1 MLTEVFSGF
10 WINDY
15 QFAMKEFWRP
25 KLSSKSNP
33 LFLDLFKSKII
44 SDQLPFTD
52 EKINEIQ
59 PTVSIPGFRKGK
71 APISIV
77 RKKYEDNIISEAIER
92 LVQDKTK
99 NLLDEKN
106 LKPFIQP
113 RVDLKK
119 FEKNQPIEVEIK
131 VNLEPEIKLIDF
143 KKINLTNHEI
153 NLDKEVIDKNYKEFL
168 NNQKK
173 YTPITNSREIK
184 KTDRVIINLSSEN
197 ETVPDFLKSQ
207 KNLPIIIN
215 SELQILPDLGSKL
228 LSKKLKKGD
237 KDKFGLDISKSIKS
251 DKELIA
257 DFDIEIVEI
266 EESAP
271 FIVDKEFLEKNGL
284 KNEEEL
290 KNNLENNLKSQY
302 ENGIKQIEKKQLMDV
317 LDKEH
322 QFDLPQGIV
331 DQEFSDI
338 WHRIEHAKKDNK
350 LDDDDKNLTDDKLK
364 KRYEKISKRRVKLSI
379 LLQFI
384 AKEQK
389 ISVDEK
395 ELTNGMMAYAS
406 QYPGQEKQIIE
417 YFKKNPSAIETVR
430 GPILEEKVINS
441 VISSS
446 NIVKKKITKT
456 EYENLEKKTFDVSKD

>member
-1 MLTEVFSGF
+1 MSIKEIKSATLYKEYAVEIPYQE
-10 WINDY
+10 ING
-15 QFAMKEFWRP
+15 
-25 KLSSKSNP
+25 
-33 LFLDLFKSKII
+33 II
-44 SDQLPFTD
+44 D

-131 VNLEPEIKLIDF
+131 INLEPEIKLKDF
-143 KKINLTNHEI
+143 KKIDLTNYEI
-153 NLDKEVIDKNYKEFL
+153 NLDKQIIDKNYKEFL

-184 KTDRVIINLSSEN
+184 KTDRVILNLSSEN

-215 SELQILPDLGSKL
+215 SELQILPNLGSKL

-251 DKELIA
+251 DKEFIA

-271 FIVDKEFLEKNGL
+271 FKVDKEFLEKNGL

-430 GPILEEKVINS
+430 GPILEEKVMNS

>member
-1 MLTEVFSGF
+1 MSIKEIKSATLYKEYAVEIPYQE
-10 WINDY
+10 ING
-15 QFAMKEFWRP
+15 
-25 KLSSKSNP
+25 
-33 LFLDLFKSKII
+33 II
-44 SDQLPFTD
+44 DQ
-52 EKINEIQ
+52 KINEIQ

-77 RKKYEDNIISEAIER
+77 RKKYEDNVISEAIER

-131 VNLEPEIKLIDF
+131 VNLEPEIKLKDF
-143 KKINLTNHEI
+143 KKINLTNYEI
-153 NLDKEVIDKNYKEFL
+153 NLDKQIIDKNYKEFL

-184 KTDRVIINLSSEN
+184 KTDRVILNLSSEN

-207 KNLPIIIN
+207 KNLPLIIN

-251 DKELIA
+251 DKEFIA

-266 EESAP
+266 EEPAP
-271 FIVDKEFLEKNGL
+271 FKVDKEFLEKNGL

-350 LDDDDKNLTDDKLK
+350 LDDDDKKLTDDKLK

-430 GPILEEKVINS
+430 GPILEEKVINA
-441 VISSS
+441 VISAS

>member
-1 MLTEVFSGF
+1 MSIKEIKSATLYKEYAVEIPYQE
-10 WINDY
+10 ING
-15 QFAMKEFWRP
+15 
-25 KLSSKSNP
+25 
-33 LFLDLFKSKII
+33 II
-44 SDQLPFTD
+44 D

-131 VNLEPEIKLIDF
+131 INLEPEIKLKDF
-143 KKINLTNHEI
+143 KKIDLTNYEI
-153 NLDKEVIDKNYKEFL
+153 NLDKQIIDKNYKEFL

-184 KTDRVIINLSSEN
+184 KTDRVILNLSSEN

-251 DKELIA
+251 DKEFIA

-271 FIVDKEFLEKNGL
+271 FKVDKEFLEKNGL

-350 LDDDDKNLTDDKLK
+350 LDDDDKKLTDEKLK

-430 GPILEEKVINS
+430 GPILEEKVMNS

>member
-1 MLTEVFSGF
+1 MSIKEIKSATLYKEYAVEIPYQE
-10 WINDY
+10 ING
-15 QFAMKEFWRP
+15 
-25 KLSSKSNP
+25 
-33 LFLDLFKSKII
+33 II
-44 SDQLPFTD
+44 D

-119 FEKNQPIEVEIK
+119 FEKNQPIAVEIK
-131 VNLEPEIKLIDF
+131 INLEPEIKLKDF
-143 KKINLTNHEI
+143 KKIDLTNYEI
-153 NLDKEVIDKNYKEFL
+153 NLDKQMIDKNYKEFL

-184 KTDRVIINLSSEN
+184 KTDRVILNLSSEN

-237 KDKFGLDISKSIKS
+237 KNKIGLDISKSIKS
-251 DKELIA
+251 DKEFIA

-271 FIVDKEFLEKNGL
+271 FKVDKEFLEKNGL

-290 KNNLENNLKSQY
+290 KDNLENNLKSQY

-350 LDDDDKNLTDDKLK
+350 LDDDDKKLTDEKLK

-395 ELTNGMMAYAS
+395 ELSNGMMAYAS

>member
-1 MLTEVFSGF
+1 MSIKEIKSATLYKEYAVEIPYQE
-10 WINDY
+10 ING
-15 QFAMKEFWRP
+15 
-25 KLSSKSNP
+25 
-33 LFLDLFKSKII
+33 II
-44 SDQLPFTD
+44 D

-131 VNLEPEIKLIDF
+131 INLEPEIKLKDF
-143 KKINLTNHEI
+143 KKIDLTNYEI
-153 NLDKEVIDKNYKEFL
+153 NLDKQMIDKNYKEFL

-184 KTDRVIINLSSEN
+184 KTDRVILNLSSEN

-251 DKELIA
+251 DKEFIA

-266 EESAP
+266 EETAP
-271 FIVDKEFLEKNGL
+271 FKVDKEFLEKNGL

-350 LDDDDKNLTDDKLK
+350 LDDDDKKLTDDKLK

>member
-1 MLTEVFSGF
+1 MSIKEIKSATLYKEYAVEIPYQE
-10 WINDY
+10 ING
-15 QFAMKEFWRP
+15 
-25 KLSSKSNP
+25 
-33 LFLDLFKSKII
+33 II
-44 SDQLPFTD
+44 D

-131 VNLEPEIKLIDF
+131 INLEPEIKLKDF
-143 KKINLTNHEI
+143 KKIDLTNYEI
-153 NLDKEVIDKNYKEFL
+153 NLDKQIIDKNYKEFL

-184 KTDRVIINLSSEN
+184 KTDRVILNLSSEN

-251 DKELIA
+251 DKEFIA

-271 FIVDKEFLEKNGL
+271 FKVDKEFLEKNGL

-350 LDDDDKNLTDDKLK
+350 LDDDDKKLTDDKLK

-395 ELTNGMMAYAS
+395 ELSNGMMAYAS

>member
-1 MLTEVFSGF
+1 MNISKTDIDKLNAVVNIS
-10 WINDY
+10 IDKKDY
-15 QFAMKEFWRP
+15 EQKVHTILKDYRKKA
-25 KLSSKSNP
+25 N
-33 LFLDLFKSKII
+33 
-44 SDQLPFTD
+44 
-52 EKINEIQ
+52 
-59 PTVSIPGFRKGK
+59 IPGFRKGI

-131 VNLEPEIKLIDF
+131 INLEPEIKLKDF
-143 KKINLTNHEI
+143 KKIDLTNYEI
-153 NLDKEVIDKNYKEFL
+153 NLDKQMIDKNYKEFL

-184 KTDRVIINLSSEN
+184 KTDRVILNLSSEN
-197 ETVPDFLKSQ
+197 DTVPDFLKSQ

-251 DKELIA
+251 DKEFIA

-271 FIVDKEFLEKNGL
+271 FKVDKEFLEKNGL

-302 ENGIKQIEKKQLMDV
+302 ENGIKQIEKKQLMDI

-331 DQEFSDI
+331 DQEFNDI

-350 LDDDDKNLTDDKLK
+350 LDDDDKKLTDDKLK

-430 GPILEEKVINS
+430 GPILEEKVMNS

>member
-1 MLTEVFSGF
+1 MSIKEIKSATLYKEYAVEIPYQE
-10 WINDY
+10 ING
-15 QFAMKEFWRP
+15 
-25 KLSSKSNP
+25 
-33 LFLDLFKSKII
+33 II
-44 SDQLPFTD
+44 DQ
-52 EKINEIQ
+52 KINEIQ

-77 RKKYEDNIISEAIER
+77 RKKYEDNIIPEAIER

-131 VNLEPEIKLIDF
+131 VNLEPEIKLKDF
-143 KKINLTNHEI
+143 KKINLTNYEI
-153 NLDKEVIDKNYKEFL
+153 NLDKQIIEKNYKEFL

-173 YTPITNSREIK
+173 YIPITNSREIK
-184 KTDRVIINLSSEN
+184 KTDRVILNLSSEN
-197 ETVPDFLKSQ
+197 DTVPDFLKSQ

-237 KDKFGLDISKSIKS
+237 KDKLGLDISKSIKS
-251 DKELIA
+251 DKEFIA

-271 FIVDKEFLEKNGL
+271 FKVDKEFLEKNGL

-290 KNNLENNLKSQY
+290 KDNLENNLKSQY

-331 DQEFSDI
+331 DQEFSEI

-350 LDDDDKNLTDDKLK
+350 LDDDDKKLTDDKIK

-384 AKEQK
+384 AREQK

-430 GPILEEKVINS
+430 GPILEEKVMNS

>member
-1 MLTEVFSGF
+1 MSIKEIKSATLYKEYAVEIPYQE
-10 WINDY
+10 ING
-15 QFAMKEFWRP
+15 
-25 KLSSKSNP
+25 
-33 LFLDLFKSKII
+33 II
-44 SDQLPFTD
+44 D

-131 VNLEPEIKLIDF
+131 INLEPEIKLKDF
-143 KKINLTNHEI
+143 KKIDLTNYEI
-153 NLDKEVIDKNYKEFL
+153 NLDKQIIDKNYKEFL

-184 KTDRVIINLSSEN
+184 KTDRVILNLSSEN

-251 DKELIA
+251 DKEFIA

-266 EESAP
+266 EETMP
-271 FIVDKEFLEKNGL
+271 FKVDKEFLEKNGL

-350 LDDDDKNLTDDKLK
+350 LDDDDKKLTDEKLK

>member
-1 MLTEVFSGF
+1 MSIKEIKSATLYKEYAVEIPYQE
-10 WINDY
+10 ING
-15 QFAMKEFWRP
+15 
-25 KLSSKSNP
+25 
-33 LFLDLFKSKII
+33 II
-44 SDQLPFTD
+44 D

-131 VNLEPEIKLIDF
+131 INLEPEIKLKDF
-143 KKINLTNHEI
+143 KKIDLTNYEI
-153 NLDKEVIDKNYKEFL
+153 NLDKQIIDKNYKEFL

-184 KTDRVIINLSSEN
+184 KTDRVILNLSSEN

-251 DKELIA
+251 DKEFIA

-266 EESAP
+266 EETMP
-271 FIVDKEFLEKNGL
+271 FKVDKEFLEKNGL

-350 LDDDDKNLTDDKLK
+350 LDDDDKKLTDDKLK

>member
-1 MLTEVFSGF
+1 MSIKEIKSATLYKEYAVEIPYQE
-10 WINDY
+10 ING
-15 QFAMKEFWRP
+15 
-25 KLSSKSNP
+25 
-33 LFLDLFKSKII
+33 II
-44 SDQLPFTD
+44 D

-131 VNLEPEIKLIDF
+131 INLEPEIKLKDF
-143 KKINLTNHEI
+143 KKIDLTNYEI
-153 NLDKEVIDKNYKEFL
+153 NLDKQIIDKNYKEFV

-184 KTDRVIINLSSEN
+184 KTDRVILNLSSEN

-251 DKELIA
+251 DKEFIA

-271 FIVDKEFLEKNGL
+271 FKVDKEFLEKNGL

-350 LDDDDKNLTDDKLK
+350 LDDDDKKLTDDKLK

>member
-1 MLTEVFSGF
+1 MSIKEIKSATLYKEYAVEIPYQE
-10 WINDY
+10 ING
-15 QFAMKEFWRP
+15 
-25 KLSSKSNP
+25 
-33 LFLDLFKSKII
+33 II
-44 SDQLPFTD
+44 D

-131 VNLEPEIKLIDF
+131 INLEPEIKLKDF
-143 KKINLTNHEI
+143 KKIDLTNYEI
-153 NLDKEVIDKNYKEFL
+153 NLDKQIIDKNYKEFL

-184 KTDRVIINLSSEN
+184 KTDRVILNLSSEN

-251 DKELIA
+251 DKEFIA

-271 FIVDKEFLEKNGL
+271 FKVDKEFLEKNGL

-302 ENGIKQIEKKQLMDV
+302 ENGIKQIQKKQLMDI

-331 DQEFSDI
+331 DQEFNDI

-350 LDDDDKNLTDDKLK
+350 LDDDDKKLTDDKLK

>member
-1 MLTEVFSGF
+1 MSIKEIKSATLYKEYSVEIPYQE
-10 WINDY
+10 ING
-15 QFAMKEFWRP
+15 
-25 KLSSKSNP
+25 
-33 LFLDLFKSKII
+33 II
-44 SDQLPFTD
+44 D

-77 RKKYEDNIISEAIER
+77 RKKYEDTIISEAIEK

-131 VNLEPEIKLIDF
+131 INLEPEIKLKDF
-143 KKINLTNHEI
+143 KKIDLTNYEI
-153 NLDKEVIDKNYKEFL
+153 NLDKQIIDKNYKEFL

-173 YTPITNSREIK
+173 YTPITKSREIR
-184 KTDRVIINLSSEN
+184 KTDRVILNLSSEN

-251 DKELIA
+251 DKEVIA

-266 EESAP
+266 EESTP
-271 FIVDKEFLEKNGL
+271 FKVDKEFLEKNGL

-302 ENGIKQIEKKQLMDV
+302 ENGIKQIEKKQLMDI

-331 DQEFSDI
+331 DHEFNDI
-338 WHRIEHAKKDNK
+338 WHRIEQAKKDNK
-350 LDDDDKNLTDDKLK
+350 LDDDDKKLTDEKLK

-446 NIVKKKITKT
+446 KIVKKKITKT

>member
-1 MLTEVFSGF
+1 MSIKEIKSATLYKEYAVEIPYQE
-10 WINDY
+10 ING
-15 QFAMKEFWRP
+15 
-25 KLSSKSNP
+25 
-33 LFLDLFKSKII
+33 II
-44 SDQLPFTD
+44 D

-113 RVDLKK
+113 KVDLKK

-131 VNLEPEIKLIDF
+131 INLEPEIKLKDF
-143 KKINLTNHEI
+143 KKIDLTNYEI
-153 NLDKEVIDKNYKEFL
+153 NLDKQIIDKNYKEFL

-184 KTDRVIINLSSEN
+184 KTDRVILNLSSEN

-237 KDKFGLDISKSIKS
+237 KDKIGLDISKSIKS
-251 DKELIA
+251 DKEFIA

-271 FIVDKEFLEKNGL
+271 FKVDKEFLEKNGL

-350 LDDDDKNLTDDKLK
+350 LDDDDKKLTDEKLK

>member
-1 MLTEVFSGF
+1 MSIKEIKSATLYKEYAVEIPYQE
-10 WINDY
+10 ING
-15 QFAMKEFWRP
+15 
-25 KLSSKSNP
+25 
-33 LFLDLFKSKII
+33 II
-44 SDQLPFTD
+44 D

-131 VNLEPEIKLIDF
+131 INLEPEIKLKDF
-143 KKINLTNHEI
+143 KKIDLTNYEI
-153 NLDKEVIDKNYKEFL
+153 NLDKQIIDKNYKEFL

-184 KTDRVIINLSSEN
+184 KTDRVILNLSSEN

-251 DKELIA
+251 DKEFIA

-271 FIVDKEFLEKNGL
+271 FKVDKEFLEKNGL

-331 DQEFSDI
+331 DQEFNDI

-350 LDDDDKNLTDDKLK
+350 LDDDDKKLTDDKLK

-441 VISSS
+441 IISSS

>member
-1 MLTEVFSGF
+1 MSIKEIKSATLYKEYAVEIPYQE
-10 WINDY
+10 ING
-15 QFAMKEFWRP
+15 
-25 KLSSKSNP
+25 
-33 LFLDLFKSKII
+33 II
-44 SDQLPFTD
+44 D

-131 VNLEPEIKLIDF
+131 INLEPEIKLKDF
-143 KKINLTNHEI
+143 KKIDLTNYEI
-153 NLDKEVIDKNYKEFL
+153 NLDKQIIDKNYKEFL

-184 KTDRVIINLSSEN
+184 KTDRVILNISSEN
-197 ETVPDFLKSQ
+197 ESVPDFLKSQ

-251 DKELIA
+251 DKEFIA

-271 FIVDKEFLEKNGL
+271 FKVDKEFLEKNGL

-350 LDDDDKNLTDDKLK
+350 LDDDDKKLTDDKLK

-430 GPILEEKVINS
+430 GPILEEKVMNS

>member
-1 MLTEVFSGF
+1 MT
-10 WINDY
+10 
-15 QFAMKEFWRP
+15 
-25 KLSSKSNP
+25 
-33 LFLDLFKSKII
+33 
-44 SDQLPFTD
+44 
-52 EKINEIQ
+52 
-59 PTVSIPGFRKGK
+59 
-71 APISIV
+71 
-77 RKKYEDNIISEAIER
+77 
-92 LVQDKTK
+92 KTIK
-99 NLLDEKN
+99 N
-106 LKPFIQP
+106 
-113 RVDLKK
+113 
-119 FEKNQPIEVEIK
+119 
-131 VNLEPEIKLIDF
+131 
-143 KKINLTNHEI
+143 
-153 NLDKEVIDKNYKEFL
+153 FL

-184 KTDRVIINLSSEN
+184 KTDRVILNLSSEN

-251 DKELIA
+251 DKEFIA

-271 FIVDKEFLEKNGL
+271 FKVDKEFLEKNGL

-350 LDDDDKNLTDDKLK
+350 LDDDDKKLTDDKLK

>member
-1 MLTEVFSGF
+1 MSIKEIKSATLYKEYAVEIPYQE
-10 WINDY
+10 ING
-15 QFAMKEFWRP
+15 
-25 KLSSKSNP
+25 
-33 LFLDLFKSKII
+33 II
-44 SDQLPFTD
+44 D

-131 VNLEPEIKLIDF
+131 INLEPEIKLKDF
-143 KKINLTNHEI
+143 KKIDLTNYEI
-153 NLDKEVIDKNYKEFL
+153 NLDKQIIDKNYKEFL

-173 YTPITNSREIK
+173 YIPITNSREIK
-184 KTDRVIINLSSEN
+184 KTDRVILNLSSEN

-251 DKELIA
+251 DKEFIA

-271 FIVDKEFLEKNGL
+271 FKVDKEFLEKNGL

-350 LDDDDKNLTDDKLK
+350 LDDDDKKLTDDKLK

>member
-1 MLTEVFSGF
+1 MSIKEIKSATLYKEYAVEIPYQE
-10 WINDY
+10 ING
-15 QFAMKEFWRP
+15 
-25 KLSSKSNP
+25 
-33 LFLDLFKSKII
+33 II
-44 SDQLPFTD
+44 D

-131 VNLEPEIKLIDF
+131 INLEPEIKLKDF
-143 KKINLTNHEI
+143 KKIDLTNYEI
-153 NLDKEVIDKNYKEFL
+153 NLDKQIIDKNYKEFL

-184 KTDRVIINLSSEN
+184 KTDRVILNLSSEN

-237 KDKFGLDISKSIKS
+237 KVKFGLDISKSIKS
-251 DKELIA
+251 DKEFIA

-271 FIVDKEFLEKNGL
+271 FKVDKEFLEKNGL

-331 DQEFSDI
+331 DQEFNDI

-350 LDDDDKNLTDDKLK
+350 LDDDDKKLTDDKLK

>member
-1 MLTEVFSGF
+1 MSIKEIKSATLYKEYAVEIPYQE
-10 WINDY
+10 ING
-15 QFAMKEFWRP
+15 
-25 KLSSKSNP
+25 
-33 LFLDLFKSKII
+33 II
-44 SDQLPFTD
+44 D

-131 VNLEPEIKLIDF
+131 INLEPEIKLKDF
-143 KKINLTNHEI
+143 KKIDLTNYEI
-153 NLDKEVIDKNYKEFL
+153 NLDKQIIDKNYKEFL

-184 KTDRVIINLSSEN
+184 KTDRVILNLSSEN

-215 SELQILPDLGSKL
+215 SELQILPDLGTKL

-251 DKELIA
+251 DKEFIA

-271 FIVDKEFLEKNGL
+271 FKVDKEFLEKNGL

-350 LDDDDKNLTDDKLK
+350 LDDDDKKLTDDKLK

>member
-1 MLTEVFSGF
+1 MSIKEIKSATLYKEYAVEIPYQE
-10 WINDY
+10 ING
-15 QFAMKEFWRP
+15 
-25 KLSSKSNP
+25 
-33 LFLDLFKSKII
+33 II
-44 SDQLPFTD
+44 D

-131 VNLEPEIKLIDF
+131 INLEPEIKLKDF
-143 KKINLTNHEI
+143 KKIDLTNYEI
-153 NLDKEVIDKNYKEFL
+153 NLDKQIIDKNYKEFL

-184 KTDRVIINLSSEN
+184 KTDRVILNLSSEN
-197 ETVPDFLKSQ
+197 ENVPDFLKSQ
-207 KNLPIIIN
+207 KNLPLIIN
-215 SELQILPDLGSKL
+215 SELQILPNLGSML

-237 KDKFGLDISKSIKS
+237 QDKFGLDISKSIKS
-251 DKELIA
+251 DKEFIA

-271 FIVDKEFLEKNGL
+271 FKVDKEFLEKNGL

-302 ENGIKQIEKKQLMDV
+302 ENGIKQIEKKQLMDI

-350 LDDDDKNLTDDKLK
+350 LDDDDKKLTDDKLK

-379 LLQFI
+379 LMQFI

>member
-1 MLTEVFSGF
+1 MSIKEIKSATLYKEYAVEIPYQE
-10 WINDY
+10 ING
-15 QFAMKEFWRP
+15 
-25 KLSSKSNP
+25 
-33 LFLDLFKSKII
+33 II
-44 SDQLPFTD
+44 D

-131 VNLEPEIKLIDF
+131 INLEPEIKLKDF
-143 KKINLTNHEI
+143 KKIDLTNYEI
-153 NLDKEVIDKNYKEFL
+153 NLDKQIIDKNYKEFL

-184 KTDRVIINLSSEN
+184 KTDRVILNLSSEN

-237 KDKFGLDISKSIKS
+237 KDKIGLDISKSIKS
-251 DKELIA
+251 DKEFIA

-271 FIVDKEFLEKNGL
+271 FKVDKEFLEKNGL

-322 QFDLPQGIV
+322 PFDLPQGIV
-331 DQEFSDI
+331 DQEFNDI

-350 LDDDDKNLTDDKLK
+350 LDDDDKKLTDDKLK

>member
-1 MLTEVFSGF
+1 MSIKEIKSATLYKEYAVEIPYQE
-10 WINDY
+10 ING
-15 QFAMKEFWRP
+15 
-25 KLSSKSNP
+25 
-33 LFLDLFKSKII
+33 II
-44 SDQLPFTD
+44 D
-52 EKINEIQ
+52 EKISEIQ

-131 VNLEPEIKLIDF
+131 INLEPEIKLKDF
-143 KKINLTNHEI
+143 KKIDLTNYEI
-153 NLDKEVIDKNYKEFL
+153 NLDKQIIDKNYKEFL

-173 YTPITNSREIK
+173 YTPITASREIK
-184 KTDRVIINLSSEN
+184 KTDRVILNLSSEN

-251 DKELIA
+251 DKEFIA

-271 FIVDKEFLEKNGL
+271 FKVDKEFLEKNGL

-430 GPILEEKVINS
+430 GPILEEKVISS

-446 NIVKKKITKT
+446 KIVKKKITKT

>member
-1 MLTEVFSGF
+1 MSIKEIKSATLYKEYAVEIPYQE
-10 WINDY
+10 ING
-15 QFAMKEFWRP
+15 
-25 KLSSKSNP
+25 
-33 LFLDLFKSKII
+33 II
-44 SDQLPFTD
+44 D

-131 VNLEPEIKLIDF
+131 INLEPEIKLKDF
-143 KKINLTNHEI
+143 KKIDLTNYEI
-153 NLDKEVIDKNYKEFL
+153 NLDKQMIDKNYKEFL

-184 KTDRVIINLSSEN
+184 KTDRVILNLSSEN

-251 DKELIA
+251 DKEYIA

-271 FIVDKEFLEKNGL
+271 FKVDKEFLEKNGL

-350 LDDDDKNLTDDKLK
+350 LDDDDKKLTDDKLK

>member
-1 MLTEVFSGF
+1 MSIKEIKSATLYKEYAVEIPYQE
-10 WINDY
+10 ING
-15 QFAMKEFWRP
+15 
-25 KLSSKSNP
+25 
-33 LFLDLFKSKII
+33 II
-44 SDQLPFTD
+44 D

-131 VNLEPEIKLIDF
+131 INLEPEIKLKDF
-143 KKINLTNHEI
+143 KKIDLTNYEI
-153 NLDKEVIDKNYKEFL
+153 NLDKQIIDKNYKEFL

-184 KTDRVIINLSSEN
+184 KTDRVILNLSSEN

-251 DKELIA
+251 DKEFIA

-266 EESAP
+266 EESMP
-271 FIVDKEFLEKNGL
+271 FKVDKEFLEKNGL

-350 LDDDDKNLTDDKLK
+350 LDDDDKKLTDDKLK

>member
-1 MLTEVFSGF
+1 MSIKEIKSATLYKEYAVEIPYQE
-10 WINDY
+10 ING
-15 QFAMKEFWRP
+15 
-25 KLSSKSNP
+25 
-33 LFLDLFKSKII
+33 II
-44 SDQLPFTD
+44 D

-131 VNLEPEIKLIDF
+131 INLEPEIKLKDF
-143 KKINLTNHEI
+143 KKIDLTNYEI
-153 NLDKEVIDKNYKEFL
+153 NLDKQIIDKNYKDFL

-184 KTDRVIINLSSEN
+184 KTDRVILNLSSEN

-251 DKELIA
+251 DKEFIA

-271 FIVDKEFLEKNGL
+271 FKVDKEFLEKNGL

-350 LDDDDKNLTDDKLK
+350 LDDDDKKLTDDKLK

>member
-1 MLTEVFSGF
+1 MSIKEIKSATLYKEYAVEIPYQE
-10 WINDY
+10 ING
-15 QFAMKEFWRP
+15 
-25 KLSSKSNP
+25 
-33 LFLDLFKSKII
+33 II
-44 SDQLPFTD
+44 D

-131 VNLEPEIKLIDF
+131 INLEPEIKLKDF
-143 KKINLTNHEI
+143 KKIDLTNYEI
-153 NLDKEVIDKNYKEFL
+153 NLDKQIIDKNYKEFL

-184 KTDRVIINLSSEN
+184 KTDRVILNLSSEN

-251 DKELIA
+251 DKEFIA

-266 EESAP
+266 EESTP
-271 FIVDKEFLEKNGL
+271 FKVDKEFLEKNGL

-350 LDDDDKNLTDDKLK
+350 LDDDDKKLTDDKLK

>member
-1 MLTEVFSGF
+1 MSIKEIKSATLYKEYAVEIPYQE
-10 WINDY
+10 ING
-15 QFAMKEFWRP
+15 
-25 KLSSKSNP
+25 
-33 LFLDLFKSKII
+33 II
-44 SDQLPFTD
+44 D

-131 VNLEPEIKLIDF
+131 INLEPEIKLKDF
-143 KKINLTNHEI
+143 KKIDLTNYEI
-153 NLDKEVIDKNYKEFL
+153 NLDKQIIDKNYKEFL

-184 KTDRVIINLSSEN
+184 KTDRVILNLSSIN

-251 DKELIA
+251 DKEFIA

-266 EESAP
+266 EETMP
-271 FIVDKEFLEKNGL
+271 FKVDKEFLEKNGL

-350 LDDDDKNLTDDKLK
+350 LDDDDKKLTDDKLK

-430 GPILEEKVINS
+430 GPILEEKVLNS

>member
-1 MLTEVFSGF
+1 MSIKEIKSATLYKEYAVEIPYQE
-10 WINDY
+10 ING
-15 QFAMKEFWRP
+15 
-25 KLSSKSNP
+25 
-33 LFLDLFKSKII
+33 II
-44 SDQLPFTD
+44 D
-52 EKINEIQ
+52 EKISEIQ

-131 VNLEPEIKLIDF
+131 INLEPEIKLKDF
-143 KKINLTNHEI
+143 KKIDLTNYEI
-153 NLDKEVIDKNYKEFL
+153 NLDKQIIDKNYKEFL

-184 KTDRVIINLSSEN
+184 KTDRVILNLSSEN

-237 KDKFGLDISKSIKS
+237 KDKIGLDISKSIKS
-251 DKELIA
+251 DKEFIA

-266 EESAP
+266 EETMP
-271 FIVDKEFLEKNGL
+271 FKVDKEFLEKNGL

-350 LDDDDKNLTDDKLK
+350 LDDDDKKLTDEKLK

-430 GPILEEKVINS
+430 GPILEEKVISS

-446 NIVKKKITKT
+446 KIVKKKITKT

>member
-1 MLTEVFSGF
+1 MSIKEIKSATLYKEYAVEIPYQE
-10 WINDY
+10 ING
-15 QFAMKEFWRP
+15 
-25 KLSSKSNP
+25 
-33 LFLDLFKSKII
+33 II
-44 SDQLPFTD
+44 D

-131 VNLEPEIKLIDF
+131 INLEPEIKLKDF
-143 KKINLTNHEI
+143 KKIDLTNYEI
-153 NLDKEVIDKNYKEFL
+153 NLDKQIIDKNYKEFL

-184 KTDRVIINLSSEN
+184 KTDRVILNLSSEN
-197 ETVPDFLKSQ
+197 DTVPDFLKSQ

-237 KDKFGLDISKSIKS
+237 KDKLGLDISKSIKS
-251 DKELIA
+251 DKEFIA

-271 FIVDKEFLEKNGL
+271 FKVDKEFLEKNGL

-290 KNNLENNLKSQY
+290 KDNLENSLKSQY

-350 LDDDDKNLTDDKLK
+350 LDDDDKKLTDDKLK

-446 NIVKKKITKT
+446 KIVKKKITKT

>member
-1 MLTEVFSGF
+1 MSIKEIKSATLYKEYAVEIPYQE
-10 WINDY
+10 ING
-15 QFAMKEFWRP
+15 
-25 KLSSKSNP
+25 
-33 LFLDLFKSKII
+33 II
-44 SDQLPFTD
+44 D

-131 VNLEPEIKLIDF
+131 INLEPEIKLKDF
-143 KKINLTNHEI
+143 KKIDLTNYEI
-153 NLDKEVIDKNYKEFL
+153 NLDKQIIDKNYKEFL

-184 KTDRVIINLSSEN
+184 KTDRVILNLSSEN

-251 DKELIA
+251 DKEFIA

-266 EESAP
+266 EESTP
-271 FIVDKEFLEKNGL
+271 FKVDKEFLEKNGL

-350 LDDDDKNLTDDKLK
+350 LDDDDKKLTDDKLK

-446 NIVKKKITKT
+446 KIVKKKITKT

>member
-1 MLTEVFSGF
+1 MSIKEIKSATLYKEYAVEIPYQE
-10 WINDY
+10 ING
-15 QFAMKEFWRP
+15 
-25 KLSSKSNP
+25 
-33 LFLDLFKSKII
+33 II
-44 SDQLPFTD
+44 D

-131 VNLEPEIKLIDF
+131 INLEPEIKLKDF
-143 KKINLTNHEI
+143 KKIDLTNYEI
-153 NLDKEVIDKNYKEFL
+153 NLDKQMIDKNYKEFL

-184 KTDRVIINLSSEN
+184 KTDRVILNLSSEN
-197 ETVPDFLKSQ
+197 DTVPDFLKSQ

-251 DKELIA
+251 DKEFIA

-271 FIVDKEFLEKNGL
+271 FKVDKEFLEKNGL

-350 LDDDDKNLTDDKLK
+350 LDDDDKKLTDDKLK